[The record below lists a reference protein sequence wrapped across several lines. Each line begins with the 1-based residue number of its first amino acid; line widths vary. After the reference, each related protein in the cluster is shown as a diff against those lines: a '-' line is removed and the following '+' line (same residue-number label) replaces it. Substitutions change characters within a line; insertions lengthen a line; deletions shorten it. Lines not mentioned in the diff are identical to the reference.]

1 MSDTSSRIVWALK
14 RSPWGVA
21 FVLIGVGLLW
31 AGAKLATTPAATRAT
46 TPAATRAAIPAKVGS
61 EFVLDSGVPCRHFG
75 HWCIPRPPIRD
86 GSP

>member
-31 AGAKLATTPAATRAT
+31 AGAKLATTPAATRA
-46 TPAATRAAIPAKVGS
+46 AIPAKVGS

-75 HWCIPRPPIRD
+75 NWCIPRPPIRD
-86 GSP
+86 